1 MKFSI
6 VIPLYNKA
14 AYIRQTLESA
24 LVQRDAEFEVI
35 VVDDGSA
42 DGSSEIVAAH
52 IDNTGDPRL
61 RLVSQGNAGVAVAR
75 NRGIELARGD
85 WVCFLDADD
94 WLHPEYLRQMSR
106 LIDEH
111 PHAEAVAASF
121 RAVDSSF
128 RMHAWPLPPAHYSI
142 ITDLPRQWMDGIPFF
157 TGSIAVRRE
166 LLARLAPCFPP
177 GETKG
182 EDLDLWFRIAEE
194 TDIPLLAQPL
204 TAYRLSV
211 AGSLSSAHDGTPP
224 PYLGRMRARAL
235 LRPPG
240 DPRRASMLRF
250 VAQQYITLARLEA
263 AGGRRGRAIE
273 LLMQICA
280 AGLGI
285 KRWWSTLLMTAALPG
300 PLIYRWQSWREQR
313 KAV

>member
-14 AYIRQTLESA
+14 AYIRQTLASA
-24 LVQRDAEFEVI
+24 LAQHDAEFEVI
-35 VVDDGSA
+35 VVDDGSV
-42 DGSSEIVAAH
+42 DGSREIVATYA
-52 IDNTGDPRL
+52 DPRV
-61 RLVSQGNAGVAVAR
+61 RLVSQANAGVAVAR
-75 NRGIELARGD
+75 NHGIELARGD
-85 WVCFLDADD
+85 WICFLDADD
-94 WLHPEYLRQMSR
+94 WLHPEYLKQMSQ
-106 LIDEH
+106 LIADH
-111 PHAEAVAASF
+111 PYAEAVAANF
-121 RAVDSSF
+121 RPVDSDF
-128 RMHAWPLPPAHYSI
+128 QMHTWPLPPARYST
-142 ITDLPRQWMDGIPFF
+142 ITDLPQQWMDGIPFF
-157 TGSIAVRRE
+157 TGSIAVRKE
-166 LLARLAPCFPP
+166 LLQRLMPCFPP
-177 GETKG
+177 GETNG

-194 TDIPLLAQPL
+194 TDIPLLEQPL

-224 PYLGRMRARAL
+224 PYLGRLRARAL
-235 LRPPG
+235 LRAPG
-240 DPRRASMLRF
+240 DPMRASMLRF
-250 VAQQYITLARLEA
+250 VAQQYITLARLAA

-313 KAV
+313 KAA